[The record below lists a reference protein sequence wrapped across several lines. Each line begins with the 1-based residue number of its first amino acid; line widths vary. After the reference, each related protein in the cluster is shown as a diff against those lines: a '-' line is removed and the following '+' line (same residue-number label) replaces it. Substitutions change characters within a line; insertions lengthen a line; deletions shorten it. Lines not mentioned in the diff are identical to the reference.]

1 NNICVYFLL
10 IYIFYLGCLALA
22 TRLFTNVIELFENVD
37 YVTFITID
45 TNGLGVIIKY
55 GIIYV
60 IYAAIILL
68 LLMKII
74 TEIVRKTNVK
84 SDNKNSTLNV

>member
-1 NNICVYFLL
+1 M
-10 IYIFYLGCLALA
+10 
-22 TRLFTNVIELFENVD
+22 FENVD

-45 TNGLGVIIKY
+45 TDGLEVIIKC

-68 LLMKII
+68 LLMKRI
-74 TEIVRKTNVK
+74 TEIVRKTNAK
-84 SDNKNSTLNV
+84 SDNENFTLNV

>member
-1 NNICVYFLL
+1 M
-10 IYIFYLGCLALA
+10 
-22 TRLFTNVIELFENVD
+22 FENVD

-45 TNGLGVIIKY
+45 TDGLEVIIKC

-68 LLMKII
+68 LLMKRI

-84 SDNKNSTLNV
+84 SDNENFTLNV